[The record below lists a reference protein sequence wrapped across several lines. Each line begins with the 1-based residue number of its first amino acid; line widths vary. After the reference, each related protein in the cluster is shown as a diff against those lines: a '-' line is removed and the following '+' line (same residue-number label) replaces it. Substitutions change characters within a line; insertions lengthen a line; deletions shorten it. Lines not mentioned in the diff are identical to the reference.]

1 MDKSLDSVVVSSR
14 IRLARN
20 FENIPFPSKI
30 SQDEAF
36 SVVMKKT
43 YDSIQKLGDY
53 KIYTMETLPSLS
65 RQVLFEKHL
74 ISKNLIEEP
83 NFSAVVLS
91 ADEKISVMIN
101 EEDHIRLQCILD
113 GFNLDE
119 AYKQINVV
127 DDAILKDNNIAYTTE
142 LGFLTACPTNLGTGM
157 RASVMLFLPALSMLG
172 KIDELVDVV
181 HKFGL
186 TVRGATGE
194 GSAADGFLFQISN
207 QVSLGLSEEKI
218 IEKVKNTVLKIC
230 DIELNARSELMLRD
244 PELITDECMRA
255 YGLLSCAYK
264 MTSKEFNTL
273 FAKVKLGVCLEIL
286 KCKDKELLKSI
297 EKIVQ
302 PATLL
307 EVSQKELDG
316 DERDVF
322 RAEYLRKTLKGCII
336 L

>member
-1 MDKSLDSVVVSSR
+1 MDKKLDSVVVSSR

-20 FENIPFPSKI
+20 FENIAFPSKI

-36 SVVMKKT
+36 SVVMKQT
-43 YDSIQKLGDY
+43 YESIKKLGDY
-53 KIYTMETLPSLS
+53 KIYTMEALPNLS

-119 AYKQINVV
+119 AYQKINLVDNQI
-127 DDAILKDNNIAYTTE
+127 LEDNNIAYSKE

-157 RASVMLFLPALSMLG
+157 RASVMVFLPALSSLG

-194 GSAADGFLFQISN
+194 GSSADGFLFQISN

-218 IEKVKNTVLKIC
+218 IEKVKNTVSKIC
-230 DIELNARSELMLRD
+230 ELEINARNELMLRD
-244 PELITDECMRA
+244 PDIITDECMRS
-255 YGLLSCAYK
+255 YGILSSAYK
-264 MTSKEFNTL
+264 MSAKEFNTL
-273 FAKVKLGVCLEIL
+273 FAKLKLGVCLDIL
-286 KCKDKELLKSI
+286 KCKTPDLLKTI

-307 EVSQKELDG
+307 EVSGKVLDA
-316 DERDVF
+316 DERDIF
-322 RAEYLRKTLKGCII
+322 RAEYLRKTLNGCII

>member
-1 MDKSLDSVVVSSR
+1 MDKNIDTVVVSSR

-20 FENIPFPSKI
+20 FENIPFPSRM
-30 SQDEAF
+30 SQDQAF
-36 SVVMKKT
+36 SIVMKNT
-43 YDSIQKLGDY
+43 YDSIKKMGDY
-53 KIYTMETLPSLS
+53 KIYTMETLPSLT
-65 RQVLFEKHL
+65 RQVMFEKHL

-83 NFSAVVLS
+83 SFSAVILS
-91 ADEKISVMIN
+91 SDEKISVMVN
-101 EEDHIRLQCILD
+101 EEDHLRLQCILD

-119 AYKQINVV
+119 AYKKINEI
-127 DDAILKDNNIAYTTE
+127 DDIILKENNIAFSEE

-157 RASVMLFLPALSMLG
+157 RASVMVFLPALSMLG

-194 GSAADGFLFQISN
+194 GSSADGFLFQISN

-230 DIELNARSELMLRD
+230 EIELNARNELMLRD
-244 PELITDECMRA
+244 PDLVTDECMRSF
-255 YGLLSCAYK
+255 GILSCCYK
-264 MTSKEFNTL
+264 ISGKEFNSL
-273 FAKVKLGVCLEIL
+273 FAKLKLGVFLDIL
-286 KCKDKELLKSI
+286 KCKDRKLLSTI

-307 EVSQKELDG
+307 EVSGKELDSE
-316 DERDVF
+316 ERDVF
-322 RAEYLRKTLKGCII
+322 RAEYLRKTLNGCII